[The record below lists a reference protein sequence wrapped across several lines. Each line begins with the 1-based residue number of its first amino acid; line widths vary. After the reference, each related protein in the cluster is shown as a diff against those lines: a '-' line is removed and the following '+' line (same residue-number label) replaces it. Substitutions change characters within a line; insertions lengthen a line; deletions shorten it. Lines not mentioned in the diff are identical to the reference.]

1 MSRRA
6 PTIHAGAITGLQKA
20 VTAGRFPAPAAGPFG
35 KFRFSRIK
43 SQIYTS
49 CKMQAP
55 PGRAIGKASVRGT
68 KGEGARPGSPGADAG
83 LPSRTTR
90 TKRFTVHGAG
100 AVFAAARAWRAGV
113 AVFAIASAFGCALLY
128 TATMA
133 TAAELRVD
141 VTGLRSG
148 GGEVHLAVFATP
160 ATFPRSDAM
169 LAEAIVRA
177 KAAGVHWVFSGL
189 KPGTYALAVYHDENE
204 NREFDRGFLGI
215 PLEGFGFSND
225 AQVFFGPPDFADA
238 AVTVPGKGVR
248 ITIRMIY

>member
-1 MSRRA
+1 
-6 PTIHAGAITGLQKA
+6 
-20 VTAGRFPAPAAGPFG
+20 
-35 KFRFSRIK
+35 
-43 SQIYTS
+43 
-49 CKMQAP
+49 MQD
-55 PGRAIGKASVRGT
+55 ASA
-68 KGEGARPGSPGADAG
+68 ARPGHLESIGPRHKGKGTGPGNPGADAVT
-83 LPSRTTR
+83 L
-90 TKRFTVHGAG
+90 TKRFYGAS
-100 AVFAAARAWRAGV
+100 AAFAAARAWRAGA
-113 AVFAIASAFGCALLY
+113 AVIAIMSAFGCALLS
-128 TATMA
+128 TAT

-160 ATFPRSDAM
+160 ATFPRGDAM

-225 AQVFFGPPDFADA
+225 APVFFGPPDFADA
-238 AVTVPGKGVR
+238 AVTVPGKGAR
-248 ITIRMIY
+248 ITIRMTY

>member
-1 MSRRA
+1 M
-6 PTIHAGAITGLQKA
+6 
-20 VTAGRFPAPAAGPFG
+20 PAAGPFA
-35 KFRFSRIK
+35 KFRFFRIK
-43 SQIYTS
+43 SQLYTS
-49 CKMQAP
+49 CKMQTP

-68 KGEGARPGSPGADAG
+68 KGEGARPGNPGADAG
-83 LPSRTTR
+83 LPSRT
-90 TKRFTVHGAG
+90 KRFYVHGAS

-113 AVFAIASAFGCALLY
+113 AVFAIASAFGCALLS

-160 ATFPRSDAM
+160 ATFPDSDGM

-189 KPGTYALAVYHDENE
+189 KPGTYALAIYHDENE

-225 AQVFFGPPDFADA
+225 APVFFGPPDFADA
-238 AVTVPGKGVR
+238 AVAVPGTGAR

>member
-1 MSRRA
+1 MQDAS
-6 PTIHAGAITGLQKA
+6 
-20 VTAGRFPAPAAGPFG
+20 TARPGHVESIGP
-35 KFRFSRIK
+35 RH
-43 SQIYTS
+43 
-49 CKMQAP
+49 
-55 PGRAIGKASVRGT
+55 
-68 KGEGARPGSPGADAG
+68 KGEGTRPGNPAADAG
-83 LPSRTTR
+83 LPST
-90 TKRFTVHGAG
+90 TKRFYFHGAS
-100 AVFAAARAWRAGV
+100 AAFAAARAWRAGV
-113 AVFAIASAFGCALLY
+113 AVFAMVSAFGCALLS

-141 VTGLRSG
+141 ITGLRSG
-148 GGEVHLAVFATP
+148 DGKVHLAVFATP
-160 ATFPRSDAM
+160 ATFPASDAM

-238 AVTVPGKGVR
+238 AVTVPGKGAR
-248 ITIRMIY
+248 ISIRMTY

>member
-1 MSRRA
+1 
-6 PTIHAGAITGLQKA
+6 
-20 VTAGRFPAPAAGPFG
+20 
-35 KFRFSRIK
+35 
-43 SQIYTS
+43 
-49 CKMQAP
+49 MQA
-55 PGRAIGKASVRGT
+55 
-68 KGEGARPGSPGADAG
+68 
-83 LPSRTTR
+83 TR
-90 TKRFTVHGAG
+90 TKRFYFHGAS

-113 AVFAIASAFGCALLY
+113 AVFAMVSAFGYALLA

-148 GGEVHLAVFATP
+148 SGEVHLAVFATP
-160 ATFPRSDAM
+160 ATFPRGDAM

-177 KAAGVHWVFSGL
+177 EAAGVHWVFSGL

-225 AQVFFGPPDFADA
+225 APIFFGPPDFADA
-238 AVTVPGKGVR
+238 AVTVPGKGAR
-248 ITIRMIY
+248 ITIRMTY

>member
-1 MSRRA
+1 
-6 PTIHAGAITGLQKA
+6 
-20 VTAGRFPAPAAGPFG
+20 
-35 KFRFSRIK
+35 
-43 SQIYTS
+43 
-49 CKMQAP
+49 MQAP
-55 PGRAIGKASVRGT
+55 PGRAIGDPSVRG
-68 KGEGARPGSPGADAG
+68 ARGRRPRNPGAHAG
-83 LPSRTTR
+83 MPSRT
-90 TKRFTVHGAG
+90 KRVCFHSAAFAAG
-100 AVFAAARAWRAGV
+100 RAFPRGFAVFAV
-113 AVFAIASAFGCALLY
+113 LSALGCALPS
-128 TATMA
+128 MA

-160 ATFPRSDAM
+160 ETFPRDEAT

-225 AQVFFGPPDFADA
+225 AQVFFGPPDFADV
-238 AVTVPGKGVR
+238 AVTVPGKGAR
-248 ITIRMIY
+248 ITIRMTY

>member
-1 MSRRA
+1 
-6 PTIHAGAITGLQKA
+6 
-20 VTAGRFPAPAAGPFG
+20 
-35 KFRFSRIK
+35 
-43 SQIYTS
+43 
-49 CKMQAP
+49 MQD
-55 PGRAIGKASVRGT
+55 ASA
-68 KGEGARPGSPGADAG
+68 ARPGHLESIGPRHKGQGTGPGNPGADAVT
-83 LPSRTTR
+83 L
-90 TKRFTVHGAG
+90 TKLFYGASAAFT
-100 AVFAAARAWRAGV
+100 AARAWRAGA
-113 AVFAIASAFGCALLY
+113 AVCAIVSAFGCALLS
-128 TATMA
+128 TAT

-189 KPGTYALAVYHDENE
+189 KPGTYALAIYHDENE

-248 ITIRMIY
+248 ITIRMTY